1 MDEETTLPLM
11 TELATATAAVAVMT
25 LGIENDGRVTTDDV
39 DVQVVTDEGSVLIF
53 GGLAFGK
60 VK

>member
-1 MDEETTLPLM
+1 M
-11 TELATATAAVAVMT
+11 TEFATATAAVAVMT
-25 LGIENDGRVTTDDV
+25 LGMENDGRVTTGDV
-39 DVQVVTDEGSVLIF
+39 DVQVTDGGSVLIF

>member
-11 TELATATAAVAVMT
+11 TEFATATAAVAVMT
-25 LGIENDGRVTTDDV
+25 LGMENDGRVTTGDV
-39 DVQVVTDEGSVLIF
+39 DVQVTDGGSVLIF